1 SEKVPTLRF
10 GKKGIGEMLPAVAVR
25 PQDMECFAT
34 RRRVDDARR
43 QVRGLVEAEP
53 LERHVDHPRW
63 TLPTDSRI
71 PDHLQIAE
79 SSVQLPGLP
88 LPIPALGRT
97 KSKFAGD
104 IGFETDIDLAG
115 FDLLQI

>member
-1 SEKVPTLRF
+1 FGIALEGCFVDMRGRLRWQCHGASEKVPTLRF

-88 LPIPALGRT
+88 LPIP
-97 KSKFAGD
+97 
-104 IGFETDIDLAG
+104 
-115 FDLLQI
+115 